1 MFARI
6 VLAVAAVALI
16 GGCRSLYFTPADAPS
31 EAPQRQRLAAWPDR
45 EYWSGIVFN
54 GRKIGFS
61 HFALAPAA
69 TAGMFE
75 LRYDAAFAL
84 RFLGFDK
91 RLNVKSWDLVRED
104 LDLVAFRYEY
114 VIDGN
119 ALAVDGQRRGD
130 AVEYTLR
137 RGGEATPASIAV
149 AGPLYP
155 QAAIGFYPTL
165 AGLAAGREFRFPVWS
180 GELQKVV
187 EVAQRVAAYEHSP
200 LFEGAAF
207 RVETTMEGYRVET
220 WLAPSGAPLLEIAMN
235 GILISGL
242 EDEARARNY
251 RASASLDKSEALV
264 EFALVRPEKPVARPQ
279 AVTLLTVALAGA
291 AAAVPSDGRQQC
303 TREGAETL
311 CTLRSSPPASTSAT
325 ASAAEGNP
333 RDLASTLQVPARDPR
348 IGALAREIAAG
359 ATDPRIQIDRIVAW
373 LDANIRKSPV
383 DAWTALDAL
392 DARAAECQGHAF
404 LYAALARALG
414 IPTRVV
420 NGIVYFEEFGGFLYH
435 AWAES
440 LVAGRWLAVDPTLA
454 MVPADATH
462 LKLVEGESP
471 AALAPLVDWVGRLKL
486 RVIAVGYD

>member
-1 MFARI
+1 MFAWI

-16 GGCRSLYFTPADAPS
+16 GGCRSTYFTPADAPS
-31 EAPQRQRLAAWPDR
+31 EAPQRQQLAAWPDR

-61 HFALAPAA
+61 HVALAPAA
-69 TAGMFE
+69 IAGMFE
-75 LRYDAAFAL
+75 LRYDAVFAL

-130 AVEYTLR
+130 ALEFTTR
-137 RGGEATPASIAV
+137 RGGEATVASIAV
-149 AGPLYP
+149 AGRLYP
-155 QAAIGFYPTL
+155 QAAIGLYPTL
-165 AGLAAGREFRFPVWS
+165 AGFAPGREFRFPVWS

-187 EVAQRVAAYEHSP
+187 EVTQRVAAYERSA
-200 LFEGAAF
+200 LFDGEAF

-220 WLAPSGAPLLEIAMN
+220 WISPRGAPRREIAMN

-251 RASASLDKSEALV
+251 LASASLDKSEALL
-264 EFALVRPEKPVARPQ
+264 EFALVRPERPIERPH
-279 AVTLLTVALAGA
+279 AVTLLTIALGGA
-291 AAAVPSDGRQQC
+291 AAAVPSDERQQC

-311 CTLRSSPPASTSAT
+311 CALHSSPPASASLST
-325 ASAAEGNP
+325 ASDS

-348 IGALAREIAAG
+348 IVALAREIAAG
-359 ATDPRIQIDRIVAW
+359 ATDPRAQVDRIVAW
-373 LDANIRKSPV
+373 IDANIRKSPV

-420 NGIVYFEEFGGFLYH
+420 NGIAYFEEFGGFLYH
-435 AWAES
+435 AWGES

-454 MVPADATH
+454 TVPADATH

-471 AALAPLVDWVGRLKL
+471 AALAPLVDWVGRLEL
-486 RVIAVGYD
+486 RVIDVGYGK